1 MARITPTS
9 GRDYTQL
16 REGDWYVATLTS
28 VTPSDELE
36 AKEKAYGDSTRFEFT
51 LDGHP
56 EAGSFRVWASHSIN
70 NKPGGGPT
78 KLRSILNSLLG
89 EIPARVIE
97 AFEDG
102 RPCTVEYAGER
113 PREIVV
119 GQKLEARVET
129 VAKDGQVNANLTGF
143 RSAAPS
149 FTQSPETSTAGESAA
164 PTRVTPAAV
173 PF

>member
-9 GRDYTQL
+9 GRDYSQL
-16 REGDWYVATLTS
+16 REGDWYVATLVT
-28 VTPSDELE
+28 VTPSDELD
-36 AKEKAYGDSTRFEFT
+36 APEKAYGDSTRFDFE
-51 LDGHP
+51 LDGHA
-56 EAGSFRVWASHSIN
+56 EAGAFRVWASHSLGN
-70 NKPGGGPT
+70 QPAGGPA
-78 KLRSILNSLLG
+78 KLRAILNSLLG

-102 RPCTVEYAGER
+102 RPCVVEYAGER

-129 VAKDGQVNANLTGF
+129 VQKDGMTNARLVGF
-143 RSAAPS
+143 RAAKASFTAAP
-149 FTQSPETSTAGESAA
+149 ETA
-164 PTRVTPAAV
+164 RVTPAAV